1 MLGRVCSQS
10 LCLIVMCSVWGETTT
25 AMAAAPRLSV
35 VTPRGAQRGTEVEL
49 LFQGE
54 RFEDAQ
60 QILIYEPGLEVT
72 SLEVVN
78 DKQVK
83 AKIKIVDTCQLG
95 TKHFRVRTASGLSD
109 LQTFRVGALPV
120 VAEVEPNNEF
130 ATPQAIGMNVT
141 IDGRIT
147 NEDVDYYVIEAKKGD
162 RITAEIEAIR
172 LGDSFFDAYVAIL
185 NEARF
190 ELSTSDDAA
199 LVYQDGIAS
208 IVAPEDGKYIIQI
221 RETSYGNG
229 NYYRCHV
236 GHFPRPRGIVPAGGK
251 PGSTVAVKYLGDV
264 AGELAQDLVIPAE
277 PQHEFFA
284 HAQDA
289 SGLDPCGIPF
299 RISPLENALE
309 QEPNNDAATASAA
322 QAPAAFNGVIGEAG
336 DVDFFKF
343 TATKGQVLDIR
354 VYGRQIR
361 SELDS
366 VMYVHN
372 EQGGNIA
379 GNDDTGGPDSYI
391 RFNPPADGTYL
402 VSIRDHLARGGQ
414 AYHYR
419 IEATPVTPKLE
430 ASINEFDRY
439 VETRLAVPQ
448 GGRLPIL
455 IATTRRDFGGPVE
468 YVGEN
473 LPAGVTIESALLA
486 PDQAVAQV
494 LITAAADAP
503 VGSGLSHLY
512 GKLTDPNQAN
522 LLVSGKVRQD
532 VTMVR
537 GQNQRDFFVEL
548 LPALG
553 LTVTQKVPFTVQIVE
568 PKVPLVQSGLLQL
581 KVVATRDEGFTAPI
595 KVDLLLNPPG
605 VNSSRE
611 VSIAEGQT
619 EALITINSAGNAQ
632 VNDHRIAMRAS
643 ATVGTGVVQS
653 GSPFATLK
661 VAEPYFKL
669 KFQQAALEQNAESA
683 MVVEVEV
690 VKPFEGEAQVTLMG
704 LPNKVTAPA
713 MTVNK
718 ETKELIFPLKAEAD
732 APVGMNKNIF
742 CTIVVTENGEPVTHN
757 IGAGV
762 LRVDK
767 PLPPKVNPPPA
778 VAQAPAPM
786 PEQKPAEA
794 PKKPLSRLE
803 QLRLEQKQK
812 LEAQQNGGAEAKTD
826 TQ

>member
-1 MLGRVCSQS
+1 MLGRVRFCSWTLS
-10 LCLIVMCSVWGETTT
+10 LTCFALSSLTWCE
-25 AMAAAPRLSV
+25 AAAPRLST

-60 QILIYEPGLEVT
+60 QIVIYQPGMEVT

-83 AKIKIVDTCQLG
+83 AKVKIAENCTLG

-109 LQTFRVGALPV
+109 LQSFRVGSLPV

-147 NEDVDYYVIEAKKGD
+147 NEDVDYYVVEAKKGD

-172 LGDSFFDAYVAIL
+172 LGDSFFDAYIAIL

-208 IVAPEDGKYIIQI
+208 IVAPEDGKYIVQI

-229 NYYRCHV
+229 NFYRCHI
-236 GHFPRPRGIVPAGGK
+236 GHFPRPRAIVPAGGK
-251 PGSTVAVKYLGDV
+251 AGSTVAVKYLGDV
-264 AGELAQDLVIPAE
+264 AGEIAQDLVIPAE
-277 PQHEFFA
+277 ASGEIFA

-289 SGLDPCGIPF
+289 LGLDPCGIPF
-299 RISPLENALE
+299 RISDLDNVIE
-309 QEPNNDAATASAA
+309 QEPNNDPATASAA
-322 QAPAAFNGVIGEAG
+322 QAPAAYNGVIGESG

-354 VYGRQIR
+354 VYARQIR

-372 EQGGNIA
+372 LLGGNIA

-391 RFNPPADGTYL
+391 RFNPPADGEYL
-402 VSIRDHLARGGQ
+402 VSVRDHLGRGGH
-414 AYHYR
+414 AFHYR
-419 IEATPVTPKLE
+419 IEAVPVAPRLE

-439 VETRLAVPQ
+439 VETRLVVPQ

-455 IATTRRDFGGPVE
+455 IATTRRDFGGPIE
-468 YVGEN
+468 YLGEN
-473 LPAGVTIESALLA
+473 LPAGVTIESATLA
-486 PDQAVAQV
+486 ADQAVAQV
-494 LITAAADAP
+494 LIAAAADAP
-503 VGSGLSHLY
+503 LGAALSKLT
-512 GKLTDPNQAN
+512 GKLVDPNQPN
-522 LLVSGKVRQD
+522 TVVIGNTRQD

-537 GQNQRDFFVEL
+537 GQNNRDFFVEVP
-548 LPALG
+548 PALG
-553 LTVTQKVPFTVQIVE
+553 LAVSQKAPFSVQIVE
-568 PKVPLVQSGLLQL
+568 PKVPLVQSGVLQL

-611 VSIAEGQT
+611 VSIPEGQT
-619 EALITINSAGNAQ
+619 EASITINSAGNAQ
-632 VNDHRIAMRAS
+632 VNDHKIAIRAK
-643 ATVGTGVVQS
+643 ATVGNGPVES
-653 GSPFATLK
+653 GSAFGTLK
-661 VAEPYFKL
+661 VAEPYVKL
-669 KFQQAALEQNAESA
+669 KFQQAAIEQNADSA

-690 VKPFEGEAQVTLMG
+690 VKPFEGDAQVTLMG

-713 MTVNK
+713 MTINK

-732 APVGMNKNIF
+732 APPGMNKNIF
-742 CTIVVTENGEPVTHN
+742 CTVVITENGEPITHN
-757 IGAGV
+757 IGSGV

-767 PLPPKVNPPPA
+767 PLPPKADAPV
-778 VAQAPAPM
+778 VAQAPVPM

-812 LEAQQNGGAEAKTD
+812 LEALQNGGAETKTD
-826 TQ
+826 SQ

>member
-1 MLGRVCSQS
+1 MLGRASSQS
-10 LCLIVMCSVWGETTT
+10 LSLLAICGALGISAIAE
-25 AMAAAPRLSV
+25 AAAPRLSV

-60 QILIYEPGLEVT
+60 QVLIYEPGLEVT
-72 SLEVVN
+72 SFEIVN

-83 AKIKIVDTCQLG
+83 AKVKIADTCTLG
-95 TKHFRVRTASGLSD
+95 TKHFRVRTATGLSD
-109 LQTFRVGALPV
+109 LRTFRVGVLPV

-130 ATPQAIGMNVT
+130 TTPQAVGLNVT

-208 IVAPEDGKYIIQI
+208 IIAPEDGKYIVQI

-251 PGSTVAVKYLGDV
+251 PGSTVAVKYLGDM

-289 SGLDPCGIPF
+289 HGLDPCGIPF
-299 RISPLENALE
+299 RISDLENVIE

-322 QAPAAFNGVIGEAG
+322 QAPAAYNGVIGAPG

-343 TATKGQVLDIR
+343 QATKGQVLDIR
-354 VYGRQIR
+354 VYARQIR

-372 EQGGNIA
+372 LQGGNIA

-391 RFNPPADGTYL
+391 RFNPPADGEYL
-402 VSIRDHLARGGQ
+402 VSVRDHLARGGN
-414 AYHYR
+414 AFHYR
-419 IEATPVTPKLE
+419 IEAVPVTPRLE

-439 VETRLAVPQ
+439 VETRLVVPQ
-448 GGRLPIL
+448 GGRLPML
-455 IATTRRDFGGPVE
+455 IATTRRDFGGPVDF
-468 YVGEN
+468 VGEN
-473 LPAGVTIESALLA
+473 LPAGVTIESATLSA
-486 PDQAVAQV
+486 DQAVAQV
-494 LITAAADAP
+494 LITAAPDAAL
-503 VGSGLSHLY
+503 GTSLAQIF
-512 GKLTDPNQAN
+512 GKLNDPNQPA
-522 LLVSGKVRQD
+522 LLVSGKTRQD

-537 GQNQRDFFVEL
+537 GQNNRDFFVEIP
-548 LPALG
+548 PALG
-553 LTVTQKVPFTVQIVE
+553 IAVSQKAPFSVQIVE

-619 EALITINSAGNAQ
+619 EASITINSAGNAQ
-632 VNDHRIAMRAS
+632 VNDHKIALRAS
-643 ATVGTGVVQS
+643 ATVGNGAVQS
-653 GSPFATLK
+653 GSPFAVMK
-661 VAEPYFKL
+661 VAEPYVKL
-669 KFQQAALEQNAESA
+669 KFQQAAIEQNADSA

-690 VKPFEGEAQVTLMG
+690 VKPFEGDAQVTLVG

-713 MTVNK
+713 MTINK
-718 ETKELIFPLKAEAD
+718 DTKELIFPLKAEAE
-732 APVGMNKNIF
+732 APPGMNKNIF
-742 CTIVVTENGEPVTHN
+742 CTIIITENGEPITHN

-767 PLPPKVNPPPA
+767 PLPPKPNAPA

>member
-1 MLGRVCSQS
+1 MFDRMLMRSSVLCMVS
-10 LCLIVMCSVWGETTT
+10 LFVGLATFSE
-25 AMAAAPRLSV
+25 AAAPRLSLI
-35 VTPRGAQRGTEVEL
+35 TPRGAQRGTEVEL

-54 RFEDAQ
+54 RFEDVQ
-60 QILIYEPGLEVT
+60 QVLVYEPGLEVT
-72 SLEVVN
+72 GFEIVN

-83 AKIKIVDTCQLG
+83 AKLKIAESCQLG
-95 TKHFRVRTASGLSD
+95 TKHLRIRTASGLTD
-109 LQTFRVGALPV
+109 LRTFRVGSLPV

-130 ATPQAIGMNVT
+130 ATPQAISMNVT
-141 IDGRIT
+141 IGGQVT
-147 NEDVDYYVIEAKKGD
+147 NEDVDYYVVEAKKGD

-229 NYYRCHV
+229 NFYRCHV
-236 GHFPRPRGIVPAGGK
+236 GHFPRPRGMVPAGGQ
-251 PGSTVAVKYLGDV
+251 PGSTIAVKYLGDV
-264 AGELAQDLVIPAE
+264 AGEIAQDLVIPAE
-277 PQHEFFA
+277 HQHEFHA

-289 SGLDPCGIPF
+289 HGLDPCGIPF
-299 RISPLENALE
+299 RISPLENVIE
-309 QEPNNDAATASAA
+309 QEPNNDPAAATAGK
-322 QAPAAFNGVIGEAG
+322 APAAFNGVIGEAG

-361 SELDS
+361 SEIDS

-372 EQGGNIA
+372 LQGGNIA

-391 RFNPPADGTYL
+391 RFNPPADGEYL
-402 VSIRDHLARGGQ
+402 VSVRDHLGRGGQ
-414 AYHYR
+414 AFHYR
-419 IEATPVTPKLE
+419 IEASAVTPVLE

-439 VETRLAVPQ
+439 VETRLVIPQ

-455 IATTRRDFGGPVE
+455 IATTRRDFGGPIE

-473 LPAGVTIESALLA
+473 LPPGVTVESAQLA

-494 LITAAADAP
+494 LLTATPDAP
-503 VGSGLSHLY
+503 LGAALTTLF
-512 GKLTDPNQAN
+512 GKLADPNQAN

-537 GQNQRDFFVEL
+537 GQNNRDFFVEM

-553 LTVTQKVPFTVQIVE
+553 LAVSQKVPFSVQIVE
-568 PKVPLVQSGLLQL
+568 PKVPLVQSGVMQL

-619 EALITINSAGNAQ
+619 EATITLNSAGNAQ
-632 VNDHRIAMRAS
+632 VKDHPIAIRAS
-643 ATVGTGVVQS
+643 ATVGNGVVQS
-653 GSPFATLK
+653 GTPFSTLK
-661 VAEPYFKL
+661 VAEPYVKL
-669 KFQQAALEQNAESA
+669 KFQQAAIEQNAESA
-683 MVVEVEV
+683 MVVEVEIA
-690 VKPFEGEAQVTLMG
+690 KPFEGDAQVTLMG

-713 MTVNK
+713 MTINK

-732 APVGMNKNIF
+732 APTGMNKNIF
-742 CTIVVTENGEPVTHN
+742 CTIVITENGEPITHN
-757 IGAGV
+757 IGSGV

-767 PLPPKVNPPPA
+767 PLPPKPNAPA

-812 LEAQQNGGAEAKTD
+812 LEALQNGGAEAKTD
-826 TQ
+826 SK